1 MKKIVSLCL
10 ALALVMSLGITAF
23 ANETDVGLG
32 DYSTAVTGST
42 VNSTTGG
49 TVFSVDITW
58 SDMDFIYHGAQAPV
72 WDAENHTYTEGA
84 AAYWEGWGHIKVA
97 NNSNAG
103 ITATPSYTAAAGYED
118 ATMRFDTDKLCVGTA
133 EFGEQRAN
141 AIYVTPTG
149 SLPNDTQD
157 KTIGTITITIAENTE
172 IAMEDVQALSS
183 AVSRLISEIESSEL
197 YASNAE
203 LQQKAESLS
212 NKRTDIDWF
221 TCEID
226 MGTYSQSEIASR
238 YDNYRTWYYEELAYF
253 NNLKNA

>member
-23 ANETDVGLG
+23 ANETDVGVG
-32 DYSTAVTGST
+32 NYSTTVTGST

-72 WDAENHTYTEGA
+72 WDAENHTYTEGT
-84 AAYWEGWGHIKVA
+84 AAYWEGWGSIKVA

-103 ITATPSYTAAAGYED
+103 ITATPSYTAATGYED
-118 ATMRFDTDKLCVGTA
+118 ATMLFGTDKLCVGTA
-133 EFGEQRAN
+133 EFGEQRAES
-141 AIYVTPTG
+141 IRVTPTG

-172 IAMEDVQALSS
+172 ISKGDAKALSS
-183 AVSRLISEIESSEL
+183 AMSRLIHEMESSEQ
-197 YASNAE
+197 YVSNAE
-203 LQQKAESLS
+203 LQEKAESLGS
-212 NKRTDIDWF
+212 MMAEADWLSIQ
-221 TCEID
+221 ID
-226 MGTYSQSEIASR
+226 MGDLEQSEIEAE
-238 YDNYRTWYYEELAYF
+238 YNDLKTWYYEILAYF